1 MMPQDSPAPGG
12 DGEATVTMTDEGNS
26 RVQGAYDFLL
36 AEITAFRVRTG
47 APLSENRIA
56 TQLGISR
63 TPVREA
69 LQRLEKEGLVKRTDN
84 ARFTVS
90 QLSPQEANDACD
102 LLEVL
107 DTYIA
112 KKASSLLTA
121 DDQAALLASVADMRA
136 AADSGDKARWS
147 EADLA
152 FHRLINGIAG
162 NALVA
167 DTVKETRR
175 RVQRFWLH
183 ASSLQSRLVLCSDEH
198 AVLAEAMIAKDYE
211 AIEPAVREHIDHMRE
226 RILDLLATAAMFLGE

>member
-1 MMPQDSPAPGG
+1 MPLQDPPAPGG
-12 DGEATVTMTDEGNS
+12 AGEAIVTTTDDGNS

-36 AEITAFRVRTG
+36 SEITAFRVRTG

-90 QLSPQEANDACD
+90 QLTPQEANDACD

-112 KKASSLLTA
+112 KKASSLLTPA
-121 DDQAALLASVADMRA
+121 DQAALLASVDDMRR
-136 AADSGDKARWS
+136 AADSGDKASWS

-183 ASSLQSRLVLCSDEH
+183 AASLQSRLILCSDEH
-198 AVLAEAMIAKDYE
+198 AVLAEAMIAKDYA
-211 AIEPAVREHIDHMRE
+211 AIEPAVKEHIDHMRE
-226 RILDLLATAAMFLGE
+226 RILDLLATAAMFLGD